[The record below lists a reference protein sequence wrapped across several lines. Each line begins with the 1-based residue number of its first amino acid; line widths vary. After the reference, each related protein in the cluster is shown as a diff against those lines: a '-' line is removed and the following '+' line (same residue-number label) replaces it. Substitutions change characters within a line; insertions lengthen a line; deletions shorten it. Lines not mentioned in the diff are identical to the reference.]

1 MVLVTGASGFL
12 GQHLVAFLSRRG
24 KAVRALY
31 NGTAP
36 DEVLKKLS
44 GVEWQKCD
52 LLDVYAVEEAMRGI
66 EEVYHCA
73 AIVSFHPSEKVKM
86 VHFNVEGTTNIV
98 NEALEQNIRKLV
110 FVSSVAALGRSE
122 AAQKEVAEEAQWDES
137 KYNSAYGLSKHLS
150 EMEVWRGMAEGLDA
164 VVVNPGII
172 LGAPFSNAINS
183 GKDFWDTGSARLMK
197 VVDSEFPFYT
207 QGVNAWVD
215 VEDVVNAMTGLMD
228 SQVSGERFVISAG
241 NFSYREIFTEMAKAL
256 NKKAPSIKAGTTLT
270 ELVWRWSMLRSVLFR
285 KTVTITKETA
295 KTSQKKVYYNNGKL
309 VQFLPDFTYTP
320 IKETID
326 KMAHRYGIDK
336 AGRN

>member
-1 MVLVTGASGFL
+1 
-12 GQHLVAFLSRRG
+12 
-24 KAVRALY
+24 
-31 NGTAP
+31 
-36 DEVLKKLS
+36 
-44 GVEWQKCD
+44 
-52 LLDVYAVEEAMRGI
+52 
-66 EEVYHCA
+66 
-73 AIVSFHPSEKVKM
+73 
-86 VHFNVEGTTNIV
+86 
-98 NEALEQNIRKLV
+98 
-110 FVSSVAALGRSE
+110 
-122 AAQKEVAEEAQWDES
+122 
-137 KYNSAYGLSKHLS
+137 
-150 EMEVWRGMAEGLDA
+150 MEVWRGMAEGLDA